1 VSVVRSLAEYRNGG
15 LFVDAGVLTLK
26 DPDNAGLQFDV
37 GSELV
42 VEWRAMTVCLLDAL
56 TERYVF
62 SRLFWS
68 IQIS

>member
-62 SRLFWS
+62 SPLFRL

>member
-1 VSVVRSLAEYRNGG
+1 MSVVRSLAEYRNGG